1 MATCRGYSSVSKGVQ
16 KKGWLVVSEEPT
28 VVASDT
34 VEITEEEI
42 LRAQCYRLLAG
53 LLMAP
58 PDGEALERLSRLEGD
73 ESALGQALTALGR
86 AAGATDVAA
95 ADDEYHDLFIGVG
108 RGELVPY
115 GSYYLTGFLYEKPLA
130 RLRQAMAEL
139 GIGRADEV
147 KEPEDHIA
155 ALCETMAGL
164 IDGAFGAPADLETQR
179 KFFDAHIGPW
189 AGKFFSDLEAAKTA
203 SFYMPAGAAG
213 RLFMEIESTAFE
225 MAA

>member
-1 MATCRGYSSVSKGVQ
+1 MSK
-16 KKGWLVVSEEPT
+16 EPT
-28 VVASDT
+28 AVVSDT
-34 VEITEEEI
+34 VEITEEES
-42 LRAQCYRLLAG
+42 LRAQCYRLLGA

-58 PDGEALERLSRLEGD
+58 QEQEALERLSGLEGD

-86 AAGATDVAA
+86 AAGATGATV

-130 RLRQAMAEL
+130 RLRQDMARL

-155 ALCETMAGL
+155 SLCETMAGL
-164 IDGAFGAPADLETQR
+164 ITGAFGAPADLEVQR

-203 SFYMPAGAAG
+203 SFYMPVGAVG